1 MWVALTEMDP
11 APAASTYLAQT
22 RPCCLGLTSQTQ
34 KKDWWFILIGID
46 ANFRGRFAFPAIVP
60 QPHHYWQVH
69 RHGILY
75 NTASE
80 CQLKNSGA
88 SQAVG
93 VGGELK
99 LAPTHRGQGGTKE
112 RGSPL
117 QPG

>member
-1 MWVALTEMDP
+1 M
-11 APAASTYLAQT
+11 
-22 RPCCLGLTSQTQ
+22 
-34 KKDWWFILIGID
+34 GID

-88 SQAVG
+88 SQGGGGGGRAETGPHTQRERRDQRKRQPSPARLVAG
-93 VGGELK
+93 VISK
-99 LAPTHRGQGGTKE
+99 GT
-112 RGSPL
+112 
-117 QPG
+117 